1 MLNVLYIV
9 AAWLV
14 REVVIK
20 AAVFAALYA
29 LLVLFMPLVWGYVS
43 GFVGVSGLTSLFN
56 AVPDGVYWFL
66 YALKFD
72 VGIPLVISAY
82 VSRFL
87 IRRLPIVG

>member
-14 REVVIK
+14 REVIIK

-29 LLVLFMPLVWGYVS
+29 LLVLFMPLVWNYAS
-43 GFVGVSGLTSLFN
+43 SFVGTSSLTGLFN
-56 AVPDGVYWFL
+56 AVPDGVYWGL
-66 YALKFD
+66 YAMGCD
-72 VGIPLVISAY
+72 VGMPLVISAY

-87 IRRLPIVG
+87 IRRLPVVG

>member
-1 MLNVLYIV
+1 MLNLLYIV
-9 AAWLV
+9 GAWLV

-20 AAVFAALYA
+20 ASVIAGLYW
-29 LLVLFMPLVWGYVS
+29 LMVYLMPVVWDYAS
-43 GFVGVSGLTSLFN
+43 GFVGAGSLTNLFN

-82 VSRFL
+82 ISRFL
-87 IRRLPIVG
+87 IRRLPVVG

>member
-1 MLNVLYIV
+1 MLNLLYV
-9 AAWLV
+9 VGAWLM

-20 AAVFAALYA
+20 ASVIAGLYW
-29 LLVLFMPLVWGYVS
+29 LMVYLMPLVWGYVV
-43 GFVGVSGLTSLFN
+43 GFVGASSLTGLFN

-87 IRRLPIVG
+87 IRRLPVVG